1 MKEEEGQSSQVD
13 RARMKDLEMEY
24 SKCYVYPEDMGLC
37 RKKEFLA
44 LQNAAVAE
52 NYLKKSAQTS
62 FICSLRALRNCLLF
76 LSHFQEAWM
85 KENVKWNFELR
96 QLVFFIQGVV
106 SVCFILQEHRRNTR
120 ICDFDVKTNE

>member
-1 MKEEEGQSSQVD
+1 MKKRREQSRSRFNSIGVKRIGAARGEMKEEEGQSSQVD

-85 KENVKWNFELR
+85 KENVK
-96 QLVFFIQGVV
+96 
-106 SVCFILQEHRRNTR
+106 
-120 ICDFDVKTNE
+120 